1 MLPDP
6 TEFAALLSAETGLPF
21 TGRRRRSDDQDE
33 IELVPDGHQAGDTF
47 RLRASLRWRSVI
59 VHFEPGAYAAGLME
73 AMRNASPEGRSL
85 CMSVLEASVLDGADV
100 TVSVGGTT
108 GPLSSSALWNSQ
120 WDNFRIQL
128 TRGQLEVNTGN
139 PAGDREQLLKW
150 TGRLGAAMLALM
162 PVQADGPAGEDLS
175 GFPEGAKL
183 PTTVNRYERD
193 RRNRAAALAIHGFR
207 CKACDR
213 LMSDQYGE
221 IAATLIEVHHLTPV
235 SELGPGYIINPA
247 TDLAPLCPN
256 CHAVAHLR
264 SPPFTVDELRIAAS
278 GR

>member
-6 TEFAALLSAETGLPF
+6 TEFATLLSAETGLPF
-21 TGRRRRSDDQDE
+21 TGRPRRSDGQSE
-33 IELVPDGHQAGDTF
+33 IELVPAGHQAGDTF

-59 VHFEPGAYAAGLME
+59 VHFEPGAYAAALIE
-73 AMRNASPEGRSL
+73 AMQNASPEGRSL
-85 CMSVLEASVLDGADV
+85 CMSVLEASVRDGADV
-100 TVSVGGTT
+100 MVSVGGTT
-108 GPLSSSALWNSQ
+108 GPLSSIALWTSQ
-120 WDNFRIQL
+120 WDNFRVQL
-128 TRGQLEVNTGN
+128 IRGQLEVNTGN
-139 PAGDREQLLKW
+139 PARDREQLLKW

-162 PVQADGPAGEDLS
+162 PVAADVPADDELS

-183 PTTVNRYERD
+183 TTTVNRYERD

-207 CKACDR
+207 CQACDR
-213 LMSDQYGE
+213 LMSDEYGE
-221 IAATLIEVHHLTPV
+221 IAASIIEVHHLTPV

-264 SPPFTVDELRIAAS
+264 SPPFTLDELRIAVS
-278 GR
+278 GQ

>member
-1 MLPDP
+1 
-6 TEFAALLSAETGLPF
+6 
-21 TGRRRRSDDQDE
+21 
-33 IELVPDGHQAGDTF
+33 
-47 RLRASLRWRSVI
+47 
-59 VHFEPGAYAAGLME
+59 
-73 AMRNASPEGRSL
+73 
-85 CMSVLEASVLDGADV
+85 
-100 TVSVGGTT
+100 
-108 GPLSSSALWNSQ
+108 
-120 WDNFRIQL
+120 
-128 TRGQLEVNTGN
+128 
-139 PAGDREQLLKW
+139 
-150 TGRLGAAMLALM
+150 M

-183 PTTVNRYERD
+183 PITVNRYERD

-213 LMSDQYGE
+213 LMSDHYGE

-264 SPPFTVDELRIAAS
+264 SPPFTVEELRIAAS
-278 GR
+278 RV